1 LAEPLWPALADA
13 SQIELV
19 LLNLTINARD
29 AMPHGGTITIATGNV
44 SLGRPRRAEEP
55 RPGDYVM
62 VSVGDTGS
70 GIAPDILDKVFD
82 PFFTTKEVGKGSGL
96 GLSQVLGV
104 AQQLGGGVSIDTRLG
119 EGTTVRVY
127 MPRARAAEAAV
138 ERPEAVRPSA
148 AADAAGCD
156 SGVILLVDD
165 DGDVRAVAAAM
176 LREAGHAV
184 IEAGSGG
191 AALECLER
199 DAGDIE
205 LMIADI
211 VMPGMSGFELAHAAR
226 LGRPDLPVLFVTG
239 YAGLAAPP
247 DEPLSAEVLRKPFRA
262 AELAARVAAVLG
274 RNGGYGQEEAARS

>member
-1 LAEPLWPALADA
+1 QLA
-13 SQIELV
+13 
-19 LLNLTINARD
+19 
-29 AMPHGGTITIATGNV
+29 G
-44 SLGRPRRAEEP
+44 
-55 RPGDYVM
+55 
-62 VSVGDTGS
+62 
-70 GIAPDILDKVFD
+70 
-82 PFFTTKEVGKGSGL
+82 
-96 GLSQVLGV
+96 GV
-104 AQQLGGGVSIDTRLG
+104 AIDTRPG
-119 EGTTVRVY
+119 EGTTVKVY
-127 MPRARAAEAAV
+127 MPRARVAKAAV
-138 ERPEAVRPSA
+138 EAPEAVRAVA
-148 AADAAGCD
+148 AVATAGCG

-226 LGRPDLPVLFVTG
+226 AGRPDLPVLFVTG

-247 DEPLSAEVLRKPFRA
+247 DEPLSADVLRKPFRA
-262 AELAARVAAVLG
+262 AVLAAP
-274 RNGGYGQEEAARS
+274 

>member
-1 LAEPLWPALADA
+1 
-13 SQIELV
+13 
-19 LLNLTINARD
+19 
-29 AMPHGGTITIATGNV
+29 
-44 SLGRPRRAEEP
+44 
-55 RPGDYVM
+55 
-62 VSVGDTGS
+62 
-70 GIAPDILDKVFD
+70 
-82 PFFTTKEVGKGSGL
+82 
-96 GLSQVLGV
+96 
-104 AQQLGGGVSIDTRLG
+104 
-119 EGTTVRVY
+119 
-127 MPRARAAEAAV
+127 
-138 ERPEAVRPSA
+138 
-148 AADAAGCD
+148 
-156 SGVILLVDD
+156 
-165 DGDVRAVAAAM
+165 M